1 MGVVLIFAGIAGSQ
15 AYGTHMEKH
24 LQVGESF
31 EIRGYTIR
39 YEGLRVEEYTNIKT
53 GIIAQLVVE
62 RDGKRYWTGHP
73 EKEFYKGQNQPV
85 SEVDVF
91 STWKEDLYMILADY
105 REDQSATIKVYVN
118 PMVSWIW
125 IGGLIIAFGSMITMW
140 PDRLEQRRRLERVRR
155 QEQLFPSPAQE

>member
-1 MGVVLIFAGIAGSQ
+1 
-15 AYGTHMEKH
+15 
-24 LQVGESF
+24 
-31 EIRGYTIR
+31 
-39 YEGLRVEEYTNIKT
+39 
-53 GIIAQLVVE
+53 
-62 RDGKRYWTGHP
+62 
-73 EKEFYKGQNQPV
+73 
-85 SEVDVF
+85 
-91 STWKEDLYMILADY
+91 MILADY